1 MNMYPVVFMDQED
14 TKRLANLQ
22 TDLEKLMN
30 TKKAD
35 WIKNGVTD
43 EEWSQY
49 LKDLDAYGL
58 QEYLEIHQKYLDAAY
73 E

>member
-30 TKKAD
+30 TKK
-35 WIKNGVTD
+35 V
-43 EEWSQY
+43 
-49 LKDLDAYGL
+49 
-58 QEYLEIHQKYLDAAY
+58 
-73 E
+73 